1 MATDNRYRGILR
13 TDYEAAQARLKGF
26 VPMTTDE
33 AQLLHRL
40 AKEERLLPLWENHVL
55 TVLADIHRKKL
66 SGYGESF
73 ADAQGTAEATLCAK
87 KLKRDINGWHR
98 RLEAY
103 IDLSWKLGCT
113 GSVAVE
119 TARKLANL
127 LKGALPNGNVAK
139 KKDYYRMLRTVTA
152 IQDNIGIYL
161 QQAEDSG
168 DIDPALSLL
177 IVYLKNYGSIAE
189 AFNRRLATLPELYR
203 KDILHAAP
211 QEAVQDNV
219 YVIITPTEGIGGF
232 TLPKDEPFPAGQN
245 ATGEELIYWTEKKE
259 YISPMQCVEADAL
272 YGFSNPSCGGALE
285 LYKQTIKL
293 QNTTDAQTLFAHG
306 EELRIGWQLESP
318 MLVLNEGERNISIYF
333 HLTADSS
340 IPNNTKGFVLQLS
353 GAEGWMEQTSEC
365 YIESGRLCFCF
376 SLPYDA
382 VAPAS
387 CMEEVHGTI
396 TEYPAI
402 RILTDNA
409 NCPYKW
415 AQQLI
420 FDSVEIKTEV
430 NGIRNFSFYNDQGE
444 VDTTQPLHPFGIQAE
459 CGACFLFGNEEMSLK
474 NLQEVRL
481 KGIWKKLSET
491 EEGFNKM
498 YKEYG
503 TDADAFKVSTEYQK
517 GGRWKKCGD
526 EQKLFSFNENGDLN
540 PAEIVFSF
548 TVQPQSIS
556 SDETAAPYEYSR
568 DKDGFFRITLESPSI
583 GFGTKA
589 YRTLFSETMV
599 HNSGCKEKKRKDLP
613 SEPVI
618 PVMADVELS
627 YIATE
632 ETTLSDM
639 ERSFIRLSRITAL
652 SRQESFPIAKGEK
665 QPFLPSVPAEN
676 LLYFGLLHALGEQN
690 LRLYLDMVL
699 PQEKIPFY
707 DLKPGRQVTLAWE
720 YWSGNEWHPIAIES
734 VLAEETLGLT
744 QSGFIEIKLP
754 EKINGN
760 HMDKQGRA
768 WIRAAVTGD
777 LSSCLAVRGIRT
789 NCIRLISQN
798 GDGTSLPA
806 GTIQGIKEP
815 DERIESVTQPL
826 SGFGGKPAETATEV
840 AVRQSSRISNRHR
853 ALMIKDYE
861 HLVLEFF
868 PEVDKIQCIPIPQ
881 NKGASKICLVVFSRA
896 EDSRYFLSPAWKL
909 AEIQQLVRQYTS
921 PFASLR
927 VMNPVYERVNVHCK
941 AILWDSVPDK
951 GKAVRQLVVLA
962 QNYIAPWYRKE
973 EIPMLR
979 QRYSYKEL
987 HARMVNHED
996 LMRLVTLEVNGKSLP
1011 SIDVD
1016 TVDFTFEGKHP
1027 WSVLLPIIKIELLSL
1042 HDGIEKAEIGSN
1054 FIIG

>member
-699 PQEKIPFY
+699 PQEKNPFY
-707 DLKPGRQVTLAWE
+707 DLQLGRQVTLAWE

-789 NCIRLISQN
+789 NCICLISQN

-840 AVRQSSRISNRHR
+840 AVRQSSHISNRHR

-1027 WSVLLPIIKIELLSL
+1027 WSVLLPIIKIELLSP

>member
-430 NGIRNFSFYNDQGE
+430 NDIRNFSFYNDQGE

-491 EEGFNKM
+491 EERFNKM

-707 DLKPGRQVTLAWE
+707 DLQPGRQVTLAWE
-720 YWSGNEWHPIAIES
+720 YWSGNEWHPIAIEA

-868 PEVDKIQCIPIPQ
+868 PEVDKIQCIPILQ

>member
-798 GDGTSLPA
+798 GDGTPLPA

>member
-272 YGFSNPSCGGALE
+272 YGFSNPSCGGALG

-503 TDADAFKVSTEYQK
+503 TDADAFKVSTEYRK

-699 PQEKIPFY
+699 PQEKNPFY
-707 DLKPGRQVTLAWE
+707 DLQLGRQVTLAWE

-1027 WSVLLPIIKIELLSL
+1027 WSVLLPIIKIELLSP